1 MRVQKHLA
9 VSLFLL
15 FHVYANK
22 ITKSYIFFFFFKQ
35 TNQSNRSFDLI
46 VYIRVYRSP
55 PTHAQKNMHTN
66 F

>member
-22 ITKSYIFFFFFKQ
+22 ITKSYIFFFYFFKGEPLCFPMDIFK
-35 TNQSNRSFDLI
+35 NL
-46 VYIRVYRSP
+46 P
-55 PTHAQKNMHTN
+55 KNMRKCKYN
-66 F
+66 V